1 MNQPLYMVQME
12 LDETALVR
20 FLNTGGLN
28 LTQDEDL
35 GYGLHAWL
43 AASFGP
49 LAPKPFRLVAP
60 RHYEHRARLLA
71 YASCDG
77 DALREQAELFA
88 LPAAQAVCDL
98 TAGLATAVL
107 PTTDRFAVG
116 RRLGFEVLCCPVAR
130 RAADGRERD
139 VFLHAAD
146 HAGDG
151 VPIDRSRIYVDWL
164 SRQLE
169 PGASL
174 EEARMEEFALVSQL
188 RQRHGDGREG
198 RRKTRLTRP
207 RVLLRGTLAIRDSQA
222 FRETL
227 RRGVGRHRA
236 FGYGM
241 LLLRP
246 AS

>member
-1 MNQPLYMVQME
+1 MSQALYMVQME
-12 LDETALVR
+12 LDEPALVR
-20 FLNTGGLN
+20 FLNQSGLN
-28 LTQDEDL
+28 LRQDEDL

-43 AASFGP
+43 TACFGP
-49 LAPKPFRLVAP
+49 LAPKPFRLLAS
-60 RHYEHRARLLA
+60 RHPQLKARLLA
-71 YASCDG
+71 YATSDG

-88 LPAAQAVCDL
+88 LPAVRAVCDL
-98 TAGLATAVL
+98 SSDLATAPL
-107 PTTDRFAVG
+107 PAKDRFPQG

-130 RAADGRERD
+130 RASDGRERD

-146 HAGDG
+146 HTQNG
-151 VPIDRSRIYVDWL
+151 VPVDRSQIYVDWL

-188 RQRHGDGREG
+188 RQGGRNGREG
-198 RRKTRLTRP
+198 RRKARLTRP
-207 RVLLRGTLAIRDSQA
+207 RVLLRGTLAVGDPQA
-222 FRETL
+222 FWETL

-241 LLLRP
+241 LLLRS